1 MKINTIFLLTV
12 VGVFATFSLFTMS
25 TTTNFNAAAQSN
37 ETAVAPSNETA
48 VAPSNETAVAPSN
61 ETAVAP
67 SNETAVAP
75 SNETA
80 VAPSN
85 ETAVAPS
92 NETAVAPS
100 NETAVAPS
108 NETDSNPDFYANFTN
123 PVMVSN
129 SAATGNAT
137 FTLGDG
143 STTMYFV
150 ITGNGLGNITQAVIL
165 QSTGGRT
172 TDLVPLYYAPTS
184 GLITTGSGTAD
195 GNFTS
200 ANFVDGLKGK
210 PMSDL
215 VKKILDGEIYLAI
228 KTVDFPLGE
237 IAGKLIPIK

>member
-12 VGVFATFSLFTMS
+12 VGVFATFSLFTIS
-25 TTTNFNAAAQSN
+25 TTTNYNAAAQSN
-37 ETAVAPSNETA
+37 ETAVPPSNETA
-48 VAPSNETAVAPSN
+48 VAPSNETAVPPSN
-61 ETAVAP
+61 ETAVP
-67 SNETAVAP
+67 
-75 SNETA
+75 
-80 VAPSN
+80 
-85 ETAVAPS
+85 
-92 NETAVAPS
+92 
-100 NETAVAPS
+100 PS

-129 SAATGNAT
+129 SDARGNAT

-150 ITGNGLGNITQAVIL
+150 ISGNGVGNITQAVIL

-200 ANFVDGLKGK
+200 ASFVDGLEGK

-215 VKKILDGEIYLAI
+215 VKKILDGEVYLAI
-228 KTVDFPLGE
+228 KTVEFPLGE
-237 IAGKLIPIK
+237 IAGKLVPVK

>member
-12 VGVFATFSLFTMS
+12 VGVFATFSLFTVS

-37 ETAVAPSNETA
+37 ETAVT
-48 VAPSNETAVAPSN
+48 
-61 ETAVAP
+61 
-67 SNETAVAP
+67 
-75 SNETA
+75 
-80 VAPSN
+80 
-85 ETAVAPS
+85 
-92 NETAVAPS
+92 
-100 NETAVAPS
+100 PS

-123 PVMVSN
+123 PVKVSN

-150 ITGNGLGNITQAVIL
+150 ISGNGVGNITQAVIL

-200 ANFVDGLKGK
+200 ASFVDGLEGK

-237 IAGKLIPIK
+237 IAGKLVPVK